1 MDKMTDEELRAFRDQ
16 KIIELRAHRRRFH
29 PEQAAEGTL
38 YPASFSVRFTTL
50 PRNRASR
57 PSAGLMPHPV
67 AGLHR
72 RKYARDFLLAVM
84 KEGFGR
90 INHAVDGRNYIQWT
104 GDSRYA
110 FADAP
115 VGRRGEM
122 LIPRHS
128 CAISSHNKFCIST
141 LGFGSSPKPSMT
153 KRGVMNGSFLISV
166 LAFIR
171 CKSICTG

>member
-1 MDKMTDEELRAFRDQ
+1 LIGTLSPGAAPFADAENPGMAMDKMTDEELRAFRDQ

-110 FADAP
+110 FADAS
-115 VGRRGEM
+115 VGRRGEV

-128 CAISSHNKFCIST
+128 CAISSHNKFLHHHTRLRI
-141 LGFGSSPKPSMT
+141 
-153 KRGVMNGSFLISV
+153 
-166 LAFIR
+166 
-171 CKSICTG
+171 KS